1 MRFGIRLIPANVV
14 TSQAAEVDFS
24 MNPYADGK
32 FRFTDE
38 TLSDEINN
46 YNRVSIRRLIQFA
59 QGLAVPQVLSTWSL
73 GVRGSPVVLVW
84 SHITLVTFSQSSFAL
99 ARSERS
105 KRRLRIL
112 IGK

>member
-1 MRFGIRLIPANVV
+1 MFV

-46 YNRVSIRRLIQFA
+46 YNEVSIRRFIQFA
-59 QGLAVPQVLSTWSL
+59 QGLAMLWVLSAWSL
-73 GVRGSPVVLVW
+73 GMRGSPVVLLW
-84 SHITLVTFSQSSFAL
+84 SHITLVIFSQSSFAP
-99 ARSERS
+99 AKERTVETS
-105 KRRLRIL
+105 ASYSNRKVTTK
-112 IGK
+112 G

>member
-1 MRFGIRLIPANVV
+1 MLFGIRLIPANVF

-46 YNRVSIRRLIQFA
+46 YNEVSIRRLIQFA
-59 QGLAVPQVLSTWSL
+59 QGLAVL
-73 GVRGSPVVLVW
+73 
-84 SHITLVTFSQSSFAL
+84 
-99 ARSERS
+99 
-105 KRRLRIL
+105 
-112 IGK
+112 